1 MRINKQMQKHREEI
15 NKIDSSIIKLL
26 EKRFKIVKKI
36 GVYKKKNKL
45 PIQDLKREKEII
57 EKKKK
62 ESRLSGKFI
71 WEIFSLIFL
80 ESKRLQRRSK

>member
-1 MRINKQMQKHREEI
+1 MIKQMQKYREEI
-15 NKIDSSIIKLL
+15 NNIDSNLIKLL

-71 WEIFSLIFL
+71 QEIFSLIFL
-80 ESKRLQRRSK
+80 ESKRLQRSK